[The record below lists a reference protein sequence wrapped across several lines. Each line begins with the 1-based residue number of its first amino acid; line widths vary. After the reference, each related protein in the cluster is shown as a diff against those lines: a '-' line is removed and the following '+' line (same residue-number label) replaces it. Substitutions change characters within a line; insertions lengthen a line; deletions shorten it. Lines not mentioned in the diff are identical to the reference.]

1 MKTLVFY
8 CLYFSIDKNFIKDY
22 SLCKATINYNFFQMT
37 NNLASRFLTT
47 SEIAKNKGCTTQA
60 IRKAISVKKIDGI
73 RTGRMILVTHKD
85 AVKKLGYL
93 PEAN

>member
-1 MKTLVFY
+1 MINTLA
-8 CLYFSIDKNFIKDY
+8 KK
-22 SLCKATINYNFFQMT
+22 
-37 NNLASRFLTT
+37 FLTT

-60 IRKAISVKKIDGI
+60 IRKAISVKKIQVI
-73 RTGRMILVTHKD
+73 RKGRMILVTHKD